1 MKKTLR
7 AVLFALC
14 LGVASQCLAAAG
26 PVSLTIYN
34 ASVADVLDALSNIS
48 GRSIVTD
55 GDIKGTINVDINNV
69 DFDTAMRIICE
80 AKGLAYR
87 DINGVVVVTPSG
99 AGAKSS
105 DVEIYKLNYQKAE
118 DVSKILNALVTDG
131 GKVTFDPISNSIL
144 YSGSAIDGAKV
155 RNAVKTLDK
164 VTQQV
169 TLEARII
176 SIAKTDEKD
185 IGITWNWNSMY
196 NPNDDDATEPDSI
209 YYGTIKF
216 GAGYQFRYQP
226 TLNALITNGKAKILA
241 SPKIIT
247 IPGKEA
253 SIFIGDHIPV
263 VTDKVSNGT
272 TTTTTEYVDAGIKL
286 TYTPYVSEDGLIT
299 SVVHTEVSTPTLVS
313 ELKNYKITSRTAD
326 TNVRMLN
333 GETLVI
339 GGLINEEETRTIQKV
354 PFLSN
359 IPILGELFKNRIHN
373 KSKTEVVMLLTPHL
387 TDAGKSP
394 AIYDTKS
401 LADQFKDFDDKNFIK
416 DVKKGEKYDAEQKL
430 ESERRQ
436 VKKEMNQVQ
445 QEYAAADAK
454 EKAEREA
461 AAAREARLAA
471 RRQAAAQAEQK
482 AAAEQAAAEKA
493 QQQEAARQAS
503 QQAAAA
509 KAPQA
514 AVSQKDV
521 AYSER
526 LQAEREAAQL
536 KRQQAELQ
544 AAKAAEQQAAAE
556 KQATQSAVKSQP
568 VAQQQASATET
579 SRIHD
584 RVNQILNEQ

>member
-7 AVLFALC
+7 AVLFA
-14 LGVASQCLAAAG
+14 VCLAVSSQVLAAPG

-34 ASVADVLDALSNIS
+34 GSVQDVLDALSSIS

-55 GDIKGTINVDINNV
+55 GDIKGTLNIDVRDV
-69 DFDTAMRIICE
+69 DFDTAMRIICQS
-80 AKGLAYR
+80 KGLAYR
-87 DINGVVVVTPSG
+87 EIDGVVVVTAG
-99 AGAKSS
+99 GNGAKSS

-118 DVSKILNALVTDG
+118 DMQKMLTNIVTDG
-131 GKVTFDPISNSIL
+131 GKVAFDPISNSIL
-144 YSGSAIDGAKV
+144 FSGSAIDGAKI
-155 RNAVKTLDK
+155 RTAVKALDK

-169 TLEARII
+169 TLEAKII

-185 IGITWNWNSMY
+185 IGITWNWNTMY
-196 NPNDDDATEPDSI
+196 NPNDGDATAPDSI

-286 TYTPYVSEDGLIT
+286 TYTPYVADDGLIT

-326 TNVRMLN
+326 TNVRMNN

-359 IPILGELFKNRIHN
+359 IPILGELFKNRVHN

-394 AIYDTKS
+394 AIYDNRNMEK
-401 LADQFKDFDDKNFIK
+401 QFNNFEDKKFIR
-416 DVKKGEKYDAEQKL
+416 DVKKGEQYDAERNLQD
-430 ESERRQ
+430 ERRQ
-436 VKKEMNQVQ
+436 VQKEM
-445 QEYAAADAK
+445 QEVERESAAADAK
-454 EKAEREA
+454 SKAEQDA
-461 AAAREARLAA
+461 ALRK
-471 RRQAAAQAEQK
+471 QGTG
-482 AAAEQAAAEKA
+482 
-493 QQQEAARQAS
+493 AS
-503 QQAAAA
+503 
-509 KAPQA
+509 
-514 AVSQKDV
+514 
-521 AYSER
+521 
-526 LQAEREAAQL
+526 
-536 KRQQAELQ
+536 
-544 AAKAAEQQAAAE
+544 
-556 KQATQSAVKSQP
+556 
-568 VAQQQASATET
+568 T
-579 SRIHD
+579 STTNDSNDSNRMRN
-584 RVNQILNEQ
+584 RVNAILNQ

>member
-7 AVLFALC
+7 AVLFAVC
-14 LGVASQCLAAAG
+14 LALSCQCLAAYG

-34 ASVADVLDALSNIS
+34 GSVQDVLDALSNIS

-55 GDIKGTINVDINNV
+55 GELKGTINVDIHDV

-87 DINGVVVVTPSG
+87 DMDGVVVVSPSG

-118 DVSKILNALVTDG
+118 DMQKMLTTLVSDG
-131 GKVTFDPISNSIL
+131 GKIAFDPISNSIL
-144 YSGSAIDGAKV
+144 FSGSAIDGAKV
-155 RNAVKTLDK
+155 RNAVKALDK

-169 TLEARII
+169 TLEAKII
-176 SIAKTDEKD
+176 SISRTDESNL
-185 IGITWNWNSMY
+185 GITWNWNSMY
-196 NPNDDDATEPDSI
+196 NPDDDDATAPDSI

-286 TYTPYVSEDGLIT
+286 TYTPYIANDGLIT

-339 GGLINEEETRTIQKV
+339 GGLIGADETRTIQSV
-354 PFLSN
+354 PILSK

-373 KSKTEVVMLLTPHL
+373 KDKTEVVMLITPHL

-394 AIYDTKS
+394 AIYNTQE
-401 LADQFKDFDDKNFIK
+401 LQNQFKDFDDKNFNK
-416 DVKKGEKYDAEQKL
+416 YVKKGEKYDAEQKL
-430 ESERRQ
+430 QDERHQ
-436 VKKEMNQVQ
+436 VQKEMNEVQ
-445 QEYAAADAK
+445 REYAAADAK
-454 EKAEREA
+454 SKAEQEA
-461 AAAREARLAA
+461 AAAREARWAA
-471 RRQAAAQAEQK
+471 RK
-482 AAAEQAAAEKA
+482 
-493 QQQEAARQAS
+493 
-503 QQAAAA
+503 AAAA
-509 KAPQA
+509 KAESA
-514 AVSQKDV
+514 AV
-521 AYSER
+521 AT
-526 LQAEREAAQL
+526 APAASTNTAPSTVT
-536 KRQQAELQ
+536 KAP
-544 AAKAAEQQAAAE
+544 AASTSPAA
-556 KQATQSAVKSQP
+556 
-568 VAQQQASATET
+568 T
-579 SRIHD
+579 SNSDSDRINN